1 MTYGSAISAG
11 GSPPVET
18 TCTPANGSTFN
29 PGPTTVTCT
38 AVDAKAAS
46 QSCTFTVT
54 VTVPQQI
61 ALTRFRAFGD
71 SITAGEIVTEG
82 FGGFKTLKVDP
93 VLAYPKDLYDMLASR
108 YTAQLST
115 LTVLNDG
122 VSGEGTLCGYLRL
135 TNQASGTD
143 CVTHSVLITQYQAL
157 LLMEGS
163 NDIFSQESIAPAVDN
178 IRQMVRYAKNNG
190 VRVYLATI
198 PPQSTAIGSGPFC
211 PARNGGLPYVPS
223 YNTQLRNLAALEGVP
238 LVDVYTA
245 LSTNLSLYID
255 CDGLHP
261 TAAGYTRIAQEF
273 YTTLQQTLEVK
284 TTGVPTL
291 TTVAAPGIVQTVPR
305 PGPRRK

>member
-1 MTYGSAISAG
+1 
-11 GSPPVET
+11 
-18 TCTPANGSTFN
+18 
-29 PGPTTVTCT
+29 
-38 AVDAKAAS
+38 VDAKAAS
-46 QSCTFTVT
+46 QSCSFTVT

-61 ALTRFRAFGD
+61 SLTRFRGFGD

-82 FGGFKTLKVDP
+82 FGGFKTLKVDRT
-93 VLAYPKDLYDMLASR
+93 LAYPKDLYDMLASR

-122 VSGEGTLCGYLRL
+122 VSGEGTACGYARL
-135 TNQASGTD
+135 TRQTAGTTCD
-143 CVTHSVLITQYQAL
+143 PGLSVAINQYQVL

-163 NDIFSQESIAPAVDN
+163 NDIFSQESIAPAVNN
-178 IRQMVRYAKNNG
+178 IRQMVRFAKNNG
-190 VRVYLATI
+190 VRVYLGTI

-223 YNTQLRNLAALEGVP
+223 YNSQLISLAFQEGVQ

-273 YTTLQQTLEVK
+273 YNSLQQTLEVK
-284 TTGVPTL
+284 APPVPTFP
-291 TTVAAPGIVQTVPR
+291 APGIVQTLPR
-305 PGPRRK
+305 PAPRRK